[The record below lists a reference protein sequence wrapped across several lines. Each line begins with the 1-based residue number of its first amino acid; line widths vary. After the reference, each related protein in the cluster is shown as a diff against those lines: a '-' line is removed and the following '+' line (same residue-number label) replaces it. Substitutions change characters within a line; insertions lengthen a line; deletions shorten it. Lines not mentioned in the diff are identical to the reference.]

1 LTGNTALLY
10 FRQKKSEIDILKS
23 LLKTENPVEKA
34 EKLLN
39 DIKSLEKEV
48 QKLKTSSKDVISE
61 ALNEAKELNG
71 VKVVKIRYDGL
82 NPEDLRHLADN
93 IKDRLRS
100 GIILVSSVSDAKAA
114 IVCMVTKDLKDKYH
128 AGEIIK
134 KITKISG
141 GSGGG
146 KSEMA
151 QGGTKEI
158 EKLDQALETIFDMI
172 KK

>member
-1 LTGNTALLY
+1 
-10 FRQKKSEIDILKS
+10 
-23 LLKTENPVEKA
+23 
-34 EKLLN
+34 
-39 DIKSLEKEV
+39 
-48 QKLKTSSKDVISE
+48 
-61 ALNEAKELNG
+61 
-71 VKVVKIRYDGL
+71 
-82 NPEDLRHLADN
+82 
-93 IKDRLRS
+93 
-100 GIILVSSVSDAKAA
+100 
-114 IVCMVTKDLKDKYH
+114 MVTKDLKDKYH

-134 KITKISG
+134 KITKIAG